1 MIRDASVCLSQAEA
15 ADLDGPDRG
24 DADHALGVD
33 HELLAGDVEP
43 TDELDLDHV
52 TRADSIVGSRYDAAD
67 AGAGAS
73 LKAGVRADGGATGS
87 FHQGVRGGGERGH
100 RLTLR
105 NPGRPGLGCRPGLGS
120 RQ

>member
-1 MIRDASVCLSQAEA
+1 WEPATARSREGSGPICLRRQNDLGATGRDDGQRNLAEAEELACMIRDASVYLSQAEA

-52 TRADSIVGSRYDAAD
+52 TGADSLGGS
-67 AGAGAS
+67 
-73 LKAGVRADGGATGS
+73 
-87 FHQGVRGGGERGH
+87 
-100 RLTLR
+100 
-105 NPGRPGLGCRPGLGS
+105 
-120 RQ
+120 